1 MRASPQTADRAAVV
15 RTMCPMNCHPTL
27 CGMLAEVRDGQLV
40 AVRGDPDNPDSRG
53 FLCVRGQASREVIGN
68 PGRLLRPLLRE
79 RRGADG
85 WREASWEEALDRI
98 VAAMEAAGR
107 EAVGLWGGHGIFANN
122 YGTRIGGQ
130 LIARFAHLYGC
141 QWWHPSMICWGLGGF
156 GVGLTGVLETHT
168 KEDLGAH
175 AELVVLWGANLAS
188 QPNTAPHLLAAK
200 RRGAHVVAIDV
211 RRTEATAQADEVLL
225 IRPGTDAA
233 LALALMH
240 VIVGEGLHDRAF
252 VAGHTVGFDAL
263 AAHVRAFTPAWAAGE
278 TGLAPDRIAALAR
291 RYAATRPAMIV
302 LGGSSMHKGPNGWQA
317 ARAIACLPALAG
329 HLGVPGGGL
338 GPRHGGAS
346 HGQGVA
352 SVAAPERRPPGA
364 YIPNQM
370 PLITQALLERR
381 VKVLLL
387 PGTNLL
393 SSFADTGQVAAGLER
408 TELVVGFDLF
418 MNETTRR
425 YADVVLPATAWLE
438 ELGCKMTNTHVYLM
452 ERALDPPGETRSL
465 FRLLNDL
472 AGRLGVAGFDPWG
485 SEERLVDAILDHPA
499 TGRATVASL
508 RAQGGFAALHVS
520 PVAHPALEFP
530 TPSGKVEF
538 HSARAEAMG
547 LPPLPQP
554 AAAPPAD
561 PPLVLCSGRTLDA
574 FHSFYDEGR
583 ALPTLARRE
592 PEPRLWMAPADA
604 AARGLQ
610 DGAPIRIHNARGAF
624 QARARVT
631 EQVPPGVV
639 WMRDGWSGL
648 NALTDGR
655 AALPEAALDLFEFS
669 VGQARFDA
677 RVEVS
682 PA

>member
-1 MRASPQTADRAAVV
+1 
-15 RTMCPMNCHPTL
+15 
-27 CGMLAEVRDGQLV
+27 
-40 AVRGDPDNPDSRG
+40 
-53 FLCVRGQASREVIGN
+53 
-68 PGRLLRPLLRE
+68 
-79 RRGADG
+79 
-85 WREASWEEALDRI
+85 
-98 VAAMEAAGR
+98 
-107 EAVGLWGGHGIFANN
+107 
-122 YGTRIGGQ
+122 
-130 LIARFAHLYGC
+130 
-141 QWWHPSMICWGLGGF
+141 
-156 GVGLTGVLETHT
+156 
-168 KEDLGAH
+168 
-175 AELVVLWGANLAS
+175 
-188 QPNTAPHLLAAK
+188 
-200 RRGAHVVAIDV
+200 
-211 RRTEATAQADEVLL
+211 
-225 IRPGTDAA
+225 
-233 LALALMH
+233 
-240 VIVGEGLHDRAF
+240 
-252 VAGHTVGFDAL
+252 
-263 AAHVRAFTPAWAAGE
+263 
-278 TGLAPDRIAALAR
+278 
-291 RYAATRPAMIV
+291 
-302 LGGSSMHKGPNGWQA
+302 
-317 ARAIACLPALAG
+317 
-329 HLGVPGGGL
+329 
-338 GPRHGGAS
+338 
-346 HGQGVA
+346 
-352 SVAAPERRPPGA
+352 
-364 YIPNQM
+364 M
-370 PLITQALLERR
+370 PLITRALLERR

-508 RAQGGFAALHVS
+508 RAQGGFAALDIS